1 MDKIELQ
8 ILGISSGHTST
19 SYTLIMEEK
28 NGKRKLPI
36 IIGTFEAQAIAIE
49 IEKIIPVR
57 PMTHDLFLKMAES
70 FDLKVVEVFIHRLQ
84 DGVFYSNI
92 IVNGNGQT
100 IEIDARTSDAIAIAL
115 RFKCPIFTYESIM
128 KDAGMIIN
136 EGETNDGEGNDLGEE
151 DNLDLITQSKS
162 TKDELANYTVE
173 ELEGMLEE
181 AIELENYV
189 AAAKI
194 RDELNN
200 RKT

>member
-1 MDKIELQ
+1 
-8 ILGISSGHTST
+8 
-19 SYTLIMEEK
+19 
-28 NGKRKLPI
+28 
-36 IIGTFEAQAIAIE
+36 
-49 IEKIIPVR
+49 
-57 PMTHDLFLKMAES
+57 
-70 FDLKVVEVFIHRLQ
+70 
-84 DGVFYSNI
+84 
-92 IVNGNGQT
+92 
-100 IEIDARTSDAIAIAL
+100 
-115 RFKCPIFTYESIM
+115 M

-136 EGETNDGEGNDLGEE
+136 EGETTDSEGNDLGEE

-200 RKT
+200 RKA